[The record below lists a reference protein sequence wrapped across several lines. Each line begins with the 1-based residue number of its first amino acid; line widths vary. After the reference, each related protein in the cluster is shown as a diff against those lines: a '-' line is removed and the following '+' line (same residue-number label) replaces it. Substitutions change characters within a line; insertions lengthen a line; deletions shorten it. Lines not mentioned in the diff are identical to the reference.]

1 VNWVILSKNPN
12 AIHILKNNL
21 DKVDW
26 NSCILNPNAIHI
38 LEQNLNKVTCLCL
51 LSSTNNAIHLV
62 APLNHQQMKENNR
75 EFFEE
80 LVSFVCHPNWLNKC
94 ASRLNLDFMEYQAL
108 LMECGVF

>member
-1 VNWVILSKNPN
+1 VDWYELSYNKN
-12 AIHILKNNL
+12 AIHILENNL

-26 NSCILNPNAIHI
+26 KMLSYNPNAIHLI
-38 LEQNLNKVTCLCL
+38 
-51 LSSTNNAIHLV
+51 

-94 ASRLNLDFMEYQAL
+94 ASRLNLDFMEYQTL

>member
-1 VNWVILSKNPN
+1 
-12 AIHILKNNL
+12 
-21 DKVDW
+21 
-26 NSCILNPNAIHI
+26 
-38 LEQNLNKVTCLCL
+38 
-51 LSSTNNAIHLV
+51 
-62 APLNHQQMKENNR
+62 LNHQQMKENNR